1 MNSPAEKQPDKMT
14 KLKTYFKQKC
24 MFAPLVDAD
33 PRLLP
38 PRVKTGIVACVAL
51 VACTAGFASTIYF
64 PGLPYV
70 TKELHAQPMATTL
83 TAALFVLFLGVA
95 PVVWASISEHFQV
108 RRSLFLIAMVIFTV
122 TSIGAAY
129 VHNIWALVVVRC
141 IQSVGVACG
150 QSLSAGYIADL
161 YPIEERG
168 AAFGKYM
175 FGAILGPVSGP
186 IVGGFL
192 IMSPLGWRA
201 TFWFCFALGIFI
213 FLITFFFTPETFR
226 VDAKFDIELPVVN
239 NERLNFAASTKETL
253 NSSEMSITTT
263 ITDDKS
269 FATIEDKNQVKK
281 RFSPFTA
288 FFLLRHPFIFLASVV
303 AALFFA
309 AMFATEAILPDA
321 FKEVYGL
328 SSWQTGLCY
337 LGAGIGNLSGAVLGS
352 RVSDRL
358 LIRSRRLRGGAH
370 KAEDR
375 LTANIWIAGFIFG
388 PLGNLLFGW
397 VVEHRLSLW
406 GAIIAFGIQCFG
418 TVQVVTVVTAY
429 LVDALPGRG
438 ASATAA
444 ATFIR
449 YGISCILSLIST
461 PMIATLGAGWTCTL
475 FACLSWLGMLIALIL
490 KLWGDRLRAWS
501 GF

>member
-1 MNSPAEKQPDKMT
+1 
-14 KLKTYFKQKC
+14 
-24 MFAPLVDAD
+24 MFAPPVDTD

-38 PRVKTGIVACVAL
+38 PRVKTGIVACVSL

-70 TKELHAQPMATTL
+70 TEELHAQRMATTL
-83 TAALFVLFLGVA
+83 TAALFVLFLGIA
-95 PVVWASISEHFQV
+95 PVTWAAISEHYQV
-108 RRSLFLIAMVIFTV
+108 RRFLFLVAMVIFTV
-122 TSIGAAY
+122 TSIGAAF

-141 IQSVGVACG
+141 IQSIGVACG
-150 QSLSAGYIADL
+150 QSLGAGCIADL
-161 YPIEERG
+161 YPVEERG

-201 TFWFCFALGIFI
+201 TFWFCCALGIFI

-226 VDAKFDIELPVVN
+226 VDAKFDIELPVAN
-239 NERLNFAASTKETL
+239 NECIDSAASDKDTL
-253 NSSEMSITTT
+253 HSNSH
-263 ITDDKS
+263 
-269 FATIEDKNQVKK
+269 
-281 RFSPFTA
+281 RFNPFTA
-288 FFLLRHPFIFLASVV
+288 FILLRHPFVFLASVV

-337 LGAGIGNLSGAVLGS
+337 LGAGIGNLSGALVGS

-375 LTANIWIAGFIFG
+375 LTANVWIAGFIFG

-406 GAIIAFGIQCFG
+406 GAVIAFGIQCFG

-461 PMIATLGAGWTCTL
+461 PMIAALGAGWTCTL
-475 FACLSWLGMLIALIL
+475 FACLSWLGMFIALVL
-490 KLWGDRLRAWS
+490 KLWGDRIRAWS